1 MNIIIIKVKE
11 FDNLKLFV
19 LGEGRVKIMR
29 EVSALKISVDKK
41 EIDNINIAVKEI
53 LNSDINWTNSKYVRA
68 CENEFSQ
75 LTGISYCTM
84 TSTGSSAIEAAL
96 ISLNIEDTVI
106 FVPVLTA
113 PATIYSCLNSHSQ
126 LVMVDANPL
135 DYSLDIEDL
144 EDKIKRYYIG
154 KCNKRGAVI
163 VVHVGGIISS
173 NMDKLRDLTD
183 KYGLYLIED
192 CAHAHG
198 SVLDGKSAGSWGKV
212 ATYSFFLTKTITAG
226 EGGAVLSYDL
236 NLIDRIRQII
246 NYGKDNNGKHIFK
259 GSSWRMN
266 EFSAAVLLNQIK
278 SYNPSIRRSKVALYN
293 MLLSKIDEFTPLYL
307 PEKCRS
313 GYYKYIVKVQQDF
326 NYNQFKDFMKNNGVT
341 LPAKVFDRITVK
353 EPYFE
358 NNSSIINRKD
368 HFPNAQMITES
379 HICLPIYESLS
390 DSEVEYICNCMT
402 NYSLNN

>member
-1 MNIIIIKVKE
+1 MI
-11 FDNLKLFV
+11 
-19 LGEGRVKIMR
+19 KIMR
-29 EVSALKISVDKK
+29 EVSALKIAVDKE
-41 EIDNINIAVKEI
+41 EIDNINVAVKEI
-53 LNSDINWTNSKYVRA
+53 LNSDINWTNSKYTRD
-68 CENEFSQ
+68 CEKEFSE
-75 LTGISYCTM
+75 LTRIPYCTM

-96 ISLNIEDTVI
+96 ISLDIEKTII

-113 PATIYSCLNSHSQ
+113 PATIYSCLNSNSK
-126 LVMVDANPL
+126 LVMVDANPS

-173 NMDKLRDLTD
+173 NMDKLKDLTD

-198 SVLDGKSAGSWGKV
+198 SVLGEKSAGSWGKV
-212 ATYSFFLTKTITAG
+212 ATYSFFLTKTITSG

-236 NLIDRIRQII
+236 NLINRIRQII
-246 NYGKDNNGKHIFK
+246 NYGKDNNGNHIFK

-278 SYNPSIRRSKVALYN
+278 YYNPSIRRSKIALYN
-293 MLLSKIDEFTPLYL
+293 MLLSKTDNFTPLDL
-307 PEKCRS
+307 PEECKS
-313 GYYKYIVKVQQDF
+313 GYYKYIVKVHQGF
-326 NYNQFKDFMKNNGVT
+326 NYNEFKKFMKNHGIS

-358 NNSSIINRKD
+358 NNSLIINRKD
-368 HFPNAQMITES
+368 HFPNAQLITES

-390 DSEVEYICNCMT
+390 DSDIEYICNCMIK
-402 NYSLNN
+402 YSSNK

>member
-1 MNIIIIKVKE
+1 MSIIKAKKE
-11 FDNLKLFV
+11 KNFMYFHNVFV
-19 LGEGRVKIMR
+19 FRKGMVKIMR
-29 EVSALKISVDKK
+29 EISALKITVDKK
-41 EIDNINIAVKEI
+41 EIDNIDMAVREI
-53 LNSDINWTNSKYVRA
+53 LNSDINWTNSKYARA
-68 CENEFSQ
+68 CESEFSQ
-75 LTGISYCTM
+75 LTRIPYCTM

-96 ISLNIEDTVI
+96 ISLNIEDTFI

-135 DYSLDIEDL
+135 DYSLDLEDL
-144 EDKIKRYYIG
+144 EDKIKRYYVG
-154 KCNKRGAVI
+154 KCNKKGAVI

-198 SVLDGKSAGSWGKV
+198 SVLGEKSAGSWGKV

-226 EGGAVLSYDL
+226 EGGAVLSNDL
-236 NLIDRIRQII
+236 DLIDRIRQII
-246 NYGKDNNGKHIFK
+246 NYGKDSNGNHIFK

-266 EFSAAVLLNQIK
+266 EFSAAVLLNQFK
-278 SYNPSIRRSKVALYN
+278 TYNPSIRRNKVALYN
-293 MLLSKIDEFTPLYL
+293 TLLSKTGNFTPLVL
-307 PEKCRS
+307 PEECKS

-326 NYNQFKDFMKNNGVT
+326 NYNEFKKFMKDKGIS
-341 LPAKVFDRITVK
+341 LPAKVFDKITVK

-358 NNSSIINRKD
+358 NNLLIINRKD
-368 HFPNAQMITES
+368 RFPNAQMITES
-379 HICLPIYESLS
+379 HVCLPIYESLLDS
-390 DSEVEYICNCMT
+390 DIEYICNCMMDF
-402 NYSLNN
+402 SS